1 MQLNPY
7 LIFAGQCEAAFKF
20 YEKSLGGKS
29 SMMMT
34 YGESPMSEQVPPEW
48 RGKIMHARMVVG
60 DNVLMGSD
68 VSGDRYEQPQGFSV
82 SLSVKDPVDAER
94 IFYELEQD
102 GKVQMALQKTFW
114 SARFGMLV
122 DRFGIPW
129 MINCEQVS

>member
-48 RGKIMHARMVVG
+48 RGKIMH
-60 DNVLMGSD
+60 S
-68 VSGDRYEQPQGFSV
+68 
-82 SLSVKDPVDAER
+82 
-94 IFYELEQD
+94 
-102 GKVQMALQKTFW
+102 
-114 SARFGMLV
+114 SA
-122 DRFGIPW
+122 
-129 MINCEQVS
+129 